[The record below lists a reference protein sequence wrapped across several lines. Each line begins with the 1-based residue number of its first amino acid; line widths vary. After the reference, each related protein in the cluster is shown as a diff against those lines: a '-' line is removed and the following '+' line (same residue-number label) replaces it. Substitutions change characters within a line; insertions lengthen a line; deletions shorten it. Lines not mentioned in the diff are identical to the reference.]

1 MDFGLLDVKDC
12 AILCGLRRYGSI
24 SQVATHIGVSQ
35 PAISQRI
42 TALEARL
49 GFRIL
54 DRGPGRSGQQ
64 LNAHG
69 IVLEDAS
76 RRILGI
82 LDELPSALYG
92 ASSDL
97 VGRLQVATVYSLG
110 LHSLADPIRRFLNE
124 APNVEFDIEY
134 MRTDRVYE
142 SVLSGESD
150 VGIVACPKEVKGI
163 RVLDWVNEP
172 LALVTSP
179 TFMLPKQGYGISVD
193 DLAGIPFIAFA
204 DGIPTRLLIERSLH
218 RFGVKLDVRK
228 SYDNIETLKR
238 TVELGFGVSLLPRQT
253 VLNEI
258 SDGTLLEVPIQGFSL
273 SRACGILI
281 LEKKTIARATQ
292 KWLDLLTEN
301 GQS

>member
-1 MDFGLLDVKDC
+1 MDIGLLDVKDC

-42 TALEARL
+42 TALETRL

-110 LHSLADPIRRFLNE
+110 LHSLAEPIRRFLNE

-172 LALVTSP
+172 LALITSP

-204 DGIPTRLLIERSLH
+204 DGIPTRLLIERSLY

-292 KWLDLLTEN
+292 KWLDLLTKN
-301 GQS
+301 GES

>member
-12 AILCGLRRYGSI
+12 AILCGLRRFGSI
-24 SQVATHIGVSQ
+24 SQVASHIGVSQ

-76 RRILGI
+76 RRILAI

-97 VGRLQVATVYSLG
+97 VGRLHVATVYSLG
-110 LHSLADPIRRFLNE
+110 LHSLAEPIRRFLNE

-172 LALVTSP
+172 LALVMSP
-179 TFMLPKQGYGISVD
+179 SFVISGQGDGISVS
-193 DLAGIPFIAFA
+193 DLAGLPFIAFA
-204 DGIPTRLLIERSLH
+204 DGIPTRSMIERSLQ
-218 RFGVKLDVRK
+218 RVGVKLDVRK

-238 TVELGFGVSLLPRQT
+238 TVELGFGVSLLPRQA
-253 VLNEI
+253 VMNEI
-258 SDGTLLEVPIQGFSL
+258 ADGALQEVSIRGFSI
-273 SRACGILI
+273 SRSCGILL
-281 LEKKTIARATQ
+281 LEKKTIARAAQ
-292 KWLDLLTEN
+292 KWLDLLSEYK
-301 GQS
+301 QV

>member
-1 MDFGLLDVKDC
+1 
-12 AILCGLRRYGSI
+12 
-24 SQVATHIGVSQ
+24 
-35 PAISQRI
+35 
-42 TALEARL
+42 
-49 GFRIL
+49 
-54 DRGPGRSGQQ
+54 
-64 LNAHG
+64 
-69 IVLEDAS
+69 VLEDAS

-82 LDELPSALYG
+82 LEELPSALYG

-110 LHSLADPIRRFLNE
+110 LHSLAEPIRRFINE

-172 LALVTSP
+172 LALVMSP
-179 TFMLPKQGYGISVD
+179 TFMLLNHGQGISVD
-193 DLAGIPFIAFA
+193 DLAGMPFIAFA
-204 DGIPTRLLIERSLH
+204 DGIPTRLLIEKSLH

-292 KWLDLLTEN
+292 KWLDLLTKN
-301 GQS
+301 GES

>member
-1 MDFGLLDVKDC
+1 MDFGLMDVKDC
-12 AILCGLRRYGSI
+12 SILCGLRRFGSI
-24 SQVATHIGVSQ
+24 SQVAGHIGVSQ

-42 TALEARL
+42 TALEARV

-69 IVLEDAS
+69 IVLEDAA

-82 LDELPSALYG
+82 LDELPNALYG

-97 VGRLQVATVYSLG
+97 VGRLHVATVYSLG
-110 LHSLADPIRRFLNE
+110 LHSLAEPIRRFLNE
-124 APNVEFDIEY
+124 APSVEFDIEY

-163 RVLDWVNEP
+163 RVVEWVNEP
-172 LALVTSP
+172 LVFVMAP
-179 TFMLPKQGYGISVD
+179 TFVLNKKQAELSVA
-193 DLAGIPFIAFA
+193 DLEGIPFIAFA
-204 DGIPTRLLIERSLH
+204 DGVPTRLLIERSLK
-218 RFGVKLDVRK
+218 RVGVELDVRK

-238 TVELGFGVSLLPRQT
+238 TVELGFGVSILPKQT
-253 VLNEI
+253 VVNDLAA
-258 SDGTLLEVPIQGFSL
+258 GTLLEVPIAGFTL
-273 SRACGILI
+273 SRSCGILM
-281 LEKKTIARATQ
+281 LENKTMGRATQ
-292 KWLDLLTEN
+292 KWLDLLLETSGE
-301 GQS
+301 

>member
-1 MDFGLLDVKDC
+1 MDIGLLDVKDC

-42 TALEARL
+42 TALETRL

-82 LDELPSALYG
+82 LEELPSALYG

-110 LHSLADPIRRFLNE
+110 LHSLAEPIRRFLNE

-172 LALVTSP
+172 LALVMSP
-179 TFMLPKQGYGISVD
+179 TFMLPKQGHGIAVD

-204 DGIPTRLLIERSLH
+204 DGIPTRLLIERSLY

-281 LEKKTIARATQ
+281 LEKKTVARATQ
-292 KWLDLLTEN
+292 KWLDLLTKN
-301 GQS
+301 GES

>member
-12 AILCGLRRYGSI
+12 AILCGLRRFGSI
-24 SQVATHIGVSQ
+24 SQVASHIGVSQ

-76 RRILGI
+76 RRILAI

-97 VGRLQVATVYSLG
+97 VGRLHVATVYSLG
-110 LHSLADPIRRFLNE
+110 LHSLAEPIRRFLNE

-163 RVLDWVNEP
+163 RVLEWVNEP
-172 LALVTSP
+172 LALVMSP
-179 TFMLPKQGYGISVD
+179 SFVISGQGDGISVS
-193 DLAGIPFIAFA
+193 DLAGLPFIAFA
-204 DGIPTRLLIERSLH
+204 DGIPTRSMIERSLQK
-218 RFGVKLDVRK
+218 FGVKLDVRK

-238 TVELGFGVSLLPRQT
+238 TVELGFGVSLLPRQA
-253 VLNEI
+253 VMNEI
-258 SDGTLLEVPIQGFSL
+258 ADGALQEVSIRGFSI
-273 SRACGILI
+273 SRSCGILL
-281 LEKKTIARATQ
+281 LEKKTIARAAQ
-292 KWLDLLTEN
+292 KWLDLLSEYK
-301 GQS
+301 QV

>member
-42 TALEARL
+42 TALETRL

-92 ASSDL
+92 ASLDL

-110 LHSLADPIRRFLNE
+110 LHSLAEPIRRFLNE

-172 LALVTSP
+172 LALVMSP
-179 TFMLPKQGYGISVD
+179 TFMLPKQGQGISVD

-204 DGIPTRLLIERSLH
+204 DGIPTRLLIERNLH
-218 RFGVKLDVRK
+218 RYGVKLDVRK

-253 VLNEI
+253 VMNEI

-292 KWLDLLTEN
+292 KWLDLLTKN
-301 GQS
+301 GES

>member
-1 MDFGLLDVKDC
+1 MEFGLLDVKDC
-12 AILCGLRRYGSI
+12 AILCGLRRYGTI
-24 SQVATHIGVSQ
+24 SQVANHIGVSQ

-42 TALEARL
+42 TAIEARL
-49 GFRIL
+49 GVRIL

-69 IVLEDAS
+69 VVLEDAA

-92 ASSDL
+92 ASTDL
-97 VGRLQVATVYSLG
+97 VGRLHVATVYSLG

-124 APNVEFDIEY
+124 APSVEFDIEY

-150 VGIVACPKEVKGI
+150 IGIVACPKDVKGI

-172 LALVTSP
+172 LVLVMSPMFALPTSDGEIA
-179 TFMLPKQGYGISVD
+179 LL
-193 DLAGIPFIAFA
+193 DLQCLPFIAFA

-218 RFGVKLDVRK
+218 REGVKLDVRK

-238 TVELGFGVSLLPRQT
+238 TVELGFGVSLLPKQT
-253 VLNEI
+253 VVNELA
-258 SDGTLLEVPIQGFSL
+258 DGTLLEVPIRGFSL
-273 SRACGILI
+273 SRACGILL
-281 LEKKTIARATQ
+281 LENKTVGRAAQ
-292 KWLDLLTEN
+292 KWLDLLLGART
-301 GQS
+301 

>member
-1 MDFGLLDVKDC
+1 MEFGLLDVKDC
-12 AILCGLRRYGSI
+12 AILCGLRRYGTI
-24 SQVATHIGVSQ
+24 SQVANHIGVSQ

-42 TALEARL
+42 TAIEARL
-49 GFRIL
+49 GVRIL

-69 IVLEDAS
+69 VVLEDAA

-92 ASSDL
+92 ASTDL
-97 VGRLQVATVYSLG
+97 VGRLHVATVYSLG

-124 APNVEFDIEY
+124 APSVEFDIEY

-150 VGIVACPKEVKGI
+150 IGIVACPKDVKGI

-172 LALVTSP
+172 LVLVMSPMFALPTSDSEIA
-179 TFMLPKQGYGISVD
+179 LL
-193 DLAGIPFIAFA
+193 DLQCLPFIAFA
-204 DGIPTRLLIERSLH
+204 DGIPTRLLIERSLQ
-218 RFGVKLDVRK
+218 REGVKLDVRK

-238 TVELGFGVSLLPRQT
+238 TVELGFGVSLLPKQT
-253 VLNEI
+253 VVNELT
-258 SDGTLLEVPIQGFSL
+258 DGTLLEVPIRGFSL
-273 SRACGILI
+273 SRACGILL
-281 LEKKTIARATQ
+281 LENKTVGRAAQ
-292 KWLDLLTEN
+292 KWLYLLLGVRT
-301 GQS
+301 

>member
-1 MDFGLLDVKDC
+1 MDIGLLDVKDC

-42 TALEARL
+42 TALETRL

-82 LDELPSALYG
+82 LEELPSALYG

-110 LHSLADPIRRFLNE
+110 LHSLAEPIRRFLNE

-172 LALVTSP
+172 LALVMSP
-179 TFMLPKQGYGISVD
+179 TFMLPKQGHGIAVD

-204 DGIPTRLLIERSLH
+204 DGIPTRLLIERSLY

-292 KWLDLLTEN
+292 KWLDLLTKN
-301 GQS
+301 GES

>member
-1 MDFGLLDVKDC
+1 MEFGLLDVKDC
-12 AILCGLRRYGSI
+12 AILCGLRRYGTI
-24 SQVATHIGVSQ
+24 SQVANHIGVSQ

-42 TALEARL
+42 TAIEARL
-49 GFRIL
+49 GVRIL

-69 IVLEDAS
+69 VVLEDAA

-92 ASSDL
+92 ASTDL
-97 VGRLQVATVYSLG
+97 VGRLHVATVYSLG

-124 APNVEFDIEY
+124 APSVEFDIEY

-150 VGIVACPKEVKGI
+150 IGIVACPKDVKGI

-172 LALVTSP
+172 LVLVMSPMFALPTSDGEIA
-179 TFMLPKQGYGISVD
+179 LL
-193 DLAGIPFIAFA
+193 DLQCLPFIAFA
-204 DGIPTRLLIERSLH
+204 DGIPTRLLIERSLQ
-218 RFGVKLDVRK
+218 REGVKLDVRK

-238 TVELGFGVSLLPRQT
+238 TVELGFGVSLLPKQT
-253 VLNEI
+253 VVNELT
-258 SDGTLLEVPIQGFSL
+258 DGTLLEVPIRGFSL
-273 SRACGILI
+273 SRACGILL
-281 LEKKTIARATQ
+281 LENKTVGRAAQ
-292 KWLDLLTEN
+292 KWLDLLLGART
-301 GQS
+301 

>member
-42 TALEARL
+42 TALETRL

-82 LDELPSALYG
+82 LEELPSALYG

-110 LHSLADPIRRFLNE
+110 LHSLAEPIRRFLNE

-172 LALVTSP
+172 LALVMSP
-179 TFMLPKQGYGISVD
+179 TFMLPKQGHGISVD

-204 DGIPTRLLIERSLH
+204 DGIPTRLLIGRSLY

-258 SDGTLLEVPIQGFSL
+258 ADGTLLEVPIQGFSL

-281 LEKKTIARATQ
+281 LEKKTVARATQ
-292 KWLDLLTEN
+292 KWLDLLTKN
-301 GQS
+301 GES

>member
-42 TALEARL
+42 TALETRL

-92 ASSDL
+92 ASLDL

-110 LHSLADPIRRFLNE
+110 LHSLAEPIRRFINE

-172 LALVTSP
+172 LALVMSP
-179 TFMLPKQGYGISVD
+179 TFMLPKQGQGISVD

-204 DGIPTRLLIERSLH
+204 DGIPTRLLIERNLH
-218 RFGVKLDVRK
+218 RYGVKLDVRK

-253 VLNEI
+253 VMNEI

-292 KWLDLLTEN
+292 KWLDLLTKN
-301 GQS
+301 GES

>member
-1 MDFGLLDVKDC
+1 MDFEILDIKDC

-24 SQVATHIGVSQ
+24 SQVANHIGVSQ
-35 PAISQRI
+35 PAVSQRI
-42 TALEARL
+42 TALESRL
-49 GFRIL
+49 GFRVL

-69 IVLEDAS
+69 MVLEDAA

-82 LDELPSALYG
+82 LDDLPNALFG

-110 LHSLADPIRRFLNE
+110 LHSLAEPIRRFLNE

-163 RVLDWVNEP
+163 RVLEWVNEP
-172 LALVTSP
+172 LALVMSP
-179 TFMLPKQGYGISVD
+179 AFALPKQVQGLSVD

-204 DGIPTRLLIERSLH
+204 DGIPTRLLIERSLQKV
-218 RFGVKLDVRK
+218 GVKLDVRK

-238 TVELGFGVSLLPRQT
+238 TVELGFGVSLLPRKT

-258 SDGTLLEVPIQGFSL
+258 SDGTLLEVPIQGFSI

-281 LEKKTIARATQ
+281 LEKKTISRASQ
-292 KWLDLLTEN
+292 KWLDLLDAN
-301 GQS
+301 RQG

>member
-1 MDFGLLDVKDC
+1 MEFGLLDVKDC
-12 AILCGLRRYGSI
+12 AILCGLRRYGTI
-24 SQVATHIGVSQ
+24 SQVANHIGVSQ

-42 TALEARL
+42 TAIEARL
-49 GFRIL
+49 GVRIL

-69 IVLEDAS
+69 VVLEDAA

-92 ASSDL
+92 ASTDL
-97 VGRLQVATVYSLG
+97 VGRLHVATVYSLG

-124 APNVEFDIEY
+124 APSVEFDIEY

-150 VGIVACPKEVKGI
+150 IGIVACPKDVKGI

-172 LALVTSP
+172 LVLVMSPMFALPTSDSEIA
-179 TFMLPKQGYGISVD
+179 LL
-193 DLAGIPFIAFA
+193 DLQCLPFIAFA

-218 RFGVKLDVRK
+218 REGVKLDVRK

-238 TVELGFGVSLLPRQT
+238 TVELGFGVSLLPKQT
-253 VLNEI
+253 VVNELA
-258 SDGTLLEVPIQGFSL
+258 DGTLLEVPIRGFSL
-273 SRACGILI
+273 SRACGILL
-281 LEKKTIARATQ
+281 LENKTVGRAAQ
-292 KWLDLLTEN
+292 KWLDLLLGVRT
-301 GQS
+301 

>member
-12 AILCGLRRYGSI
+12 AILCGLRRFGSI
-24 SQVATHIGVSQ
+24 SQVASHIGVSQ

-76 RRILGI
+76 RRILAI

-97 VGRLQVATVYSLG
+97 VGRLHVATVYSLG
-110 LHSLADPIRRFLNE
+110 LHSLAEPIRRFLNE

-163 RVLDWVNEP
+163 RVLEWVNEP
-172 LALVTSP
+172 LALVMSP
-179 TFMLPKQGYGISVD
+179 SFVISGQGDGISVS
-193 DLAGIPFIAFA
+193 DLAGLPFIAFA
-204 DGIPTRLLIERSLH
+204 DGIPTRSLIERSLQ
-218 RFGVKLDVRK
+218 RVGVKLDVRK

-238 TVELGFGVSLLPRQT
+238 TVELGFGVSLLPRQA
-253 VLNEI
+253 VMNEI
-258 SDGTLLEVPIQGFSL
+258 ADGALQEVSIRGFSI
-273 SRACGILI
+273 SRSCGILL
-281 LEKKTIARATQ
+281 LEKKTIARAAQ
-292 KWLDLLTEN
+292 KWLDLLSEYK
-301 GQS
+301 QV

>member
-1 MDFGLLDVKDC
+1 MDFVLLDVKDC
-12 AILCGLRRYGSI
+12 AILCGLRRLGSI
-24 SQVATHIGVSQ
+24 SQVASHIGVSQ

-76 RRILGI
+76 RRILAI

-97 VGRLQVATVYSLG
+97 VGRLHVATVYSLG
-110 LHSLADPIRRFLNE
+110 LHSLAEPIRRFLNE

-172 LALVTSP
+172 LALVMSP
-179 TFMLPKQGYGISVD
+179 SFVISGQGDGISVS
-193 DLAGIPFIAFA
+193 DLGGLPFIAFA
-204 DGIPTRLLIERSLH
+204 DGIPTRSLIERSLH
-218 RFGVKLDVRK
+218 RVGVKLDVRK

-238 TVELGFGVSLLPRQT
+238 TVELGFGVSLLPRQS
-253 VLNEI
+253 VMNEI
-258 SDGTLLEVPIQGFSL
+258 ADGALQEVSIRGFSI
-273 SRACGILI
+273 SRSCGILL
-281 LEKKTIARATQ
+281 LEKKTIARAAQ
-292 KWLDLLTEN
+292 KWLDLLSEYK
-301 GQS
+301 QI

>member
-12 AILCGLRRYGSI
+12 AILCGLRRFGSI
-24 SQVATHIGVSQ
+24 SQVASHIGVSQ

-76 RRILGI
+76 RRILAI

-97 VGRLQVATVYSLG
+97 VGRLHVATVYSLG
-110 LHSLADPIRRFLNE
+110 LHSLAEPIRRFLNE

-172 LALVTSP
+172 LALVMSP
-179 TFMLPKQGYGISVD
+179 SFVINGPGDGISVS
-193 DLAGIPFIAFA
+193 DLAGLPFIAFA
-204 DGIPTRLLIERSLH
+204 DGIPTRSLIERSLQKV
-218 RFGVKLDVRK
+218 GVKLDVRK

-238 TVELGFGVSLLPRQT
+238 TVELGFGVSLLPRQA
-253 VLNEI
+253 VMNEI
-258 SDGTLLEVPIQGFSL
+258 ADGALQEVSIRGFSI
-273 SRACGILI
+273 SRSCGILL
-281 LEKKTIARATQ
+281 LEKKTIARAAQ
-292 KWLDLLTEN
+292 KWLDLLSEYK
-301 GQS
+301 QV